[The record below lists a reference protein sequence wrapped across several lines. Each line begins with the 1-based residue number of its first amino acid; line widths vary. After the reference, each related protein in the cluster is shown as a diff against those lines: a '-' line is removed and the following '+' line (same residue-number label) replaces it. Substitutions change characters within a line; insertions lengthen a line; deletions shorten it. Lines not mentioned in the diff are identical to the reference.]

1 MSADAFKGK
10 KWENLSSDTIMGIK
24 LHRWMDE
31 WIDQLDSCK
40 SIAKLFE
47 RKLGRYKNVA
57 VDMLLDHYLAKLLIE
72 ESSIVPY
79 HKNLQKAFE
88 LNQQA
93 LSPQQKELTTFIFQ
107 YEWLLNYGNLDGLTK
122 ILRQMNRR
130 IKFRSD
136 LTAMVTVYLE
146 NKTEINTVLETI
158 HTSAKHTFLHDFEK
172 VLIKMQ

>member
-31 WIDQLDSCK
+31 WIDQLDSGK

-47 RKLGRYKNVA
+47 HKLGRYKNVA

-88 LNQQA
+88 LNHQA

-136 LTAMVTVYLE
+136 LTAIVPLYLE

-158 HTSAKHTFLHDFEK
+158 HASAKHTFLHDFEK